1 MNIRFVKTYLKKCN
15 NQLHIAHSQDNVS
28 MLWLWCDSVWSLL
41 RYGCTVTEYV
51 QCGFYKMRSFERIR
65 IVTFPKFRKLVKLND
80 PKYIPILRDK
90 DKFNSFF
97 APFVH
102 RDWLAS
108 SKMTFDEFTSF
119 CQKHSQIVLKPL
131 DGTEGHGVSI
141 ITPPSKENDKL
152 QALFNKLCNQNILIE
167 ERIQQ
172 HPRMVFSNSSVNTIR
187 VMTIMDKNTHDV
199 VVFRTDLR
207 AGIGNSVIDNFNNG
221 GCAYQIDIETGR
233 IISFGSRYGKG
244 NEHILFHPGT
254 STCMLGYQIP
264 NWQQVIDSC
273 KEAHKM
279 LPQCRYISWDVAIT
293 EDDIELIEG
302 NHDGDY
308 DLLEFFGQHGYW
320 PLLKKYL

>member
-51 QCGFYKMRSFERIR
+51 QCGFYKMRSFERKR

-141 ITPPSKENDKL
+141 ITPPPVTTMINCKRCS
-152 QALFNKLCNQNILIE
+152 I
-167 ERIQQ
+167 
-172 HPRMVFSNSSVNTIR
+172 
-187 VMTIMDKNTHDV
+187 
-199 VVFRTDLR
+199 
-207 AGIGNSVIDNFNNG
+207 NF
-221 GCAYQIDIETGR
+221 ATKT
-233 IISFGSRYGKG
+233 F
-244 NEHILFHPGT
+244 
-254 STCMLGYQIP
+254 
-264 NWQQVIDSC
+264 
-273 KEAHKM
+273 
-279 LPQCRYISWDVAIT
+279 
-293 EDDIELIEG
+293 
-302 NHDGDY
+302 
-308 DLLEFFGQHGYW
+308 
-320 PLLKKYL
+320 LLKREYSNIQEWFSVTAPSIPFA